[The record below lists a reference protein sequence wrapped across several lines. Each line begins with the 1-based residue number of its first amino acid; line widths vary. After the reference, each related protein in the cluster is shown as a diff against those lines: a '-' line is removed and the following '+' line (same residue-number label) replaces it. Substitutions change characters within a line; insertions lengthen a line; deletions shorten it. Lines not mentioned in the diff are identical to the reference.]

1 MLKILMVEDNG
12 INRDLFRRRL
22 ERTGDREIVASDS
35 AKGVTKTQA
44 EPHRPRNHL

>member
-1 MLKILMVEDNG
+1 MSKILMVEDNE

-22 ERTGDREIVASDS
+22 ERTGDREIMASDG

-44 EPHRPRNHL
+44 NRHRSRNHL